1 MFKTSKNIKYQCDH
15 KDVVAKNLGKGT
27 HYIINK
33 RIKDEIFSFF
43 MNKVRRTI
51 LESAKNTVILHAKSN
66 IFKMKKTFKGLFTVA
81 IIAICA
87 LTISS
92 CSNKKFN
99 VEGQITNAAD
109 SVLYF
114 ENVGLE
120 GITIL
125 DSMKLSDK
133 GDFSFSE
140 EGPSAPEFY
149 RLRIYDQIINV
160 SIDSTETVTIKAQ
173 YPQMA
178 TNYEVSGS
186 DNCQKIKELALRQ
199 ISLHKWAMAIQENT
213 ALSVDEANDSIMKII
228 DIYKQDIKA
237 NYIFKEPM
245 KAYSYFALFQTLGNW
260 LLFNPRNNKEDIKVF
275 AAVATSWDTYYPH
288 AERGQNLHNIAIEGM
303 KNMRITEGARE
314 QAIDASKIEEAGV
327 LDIALQDNHG
337 QVRHLTDLKGKVV
350 LLDFH
355 IFATNESPAR
365 ILLLR
370 ELYNKYAPQGFE
382 IYQVSLDPDEH
393 FWKQQTA
400 ALPWIS
406 VRDEDG
412 INSQRIMLYNIQS
425 VPDYFIIDRGNNL
438 IKRAEQMK
446 DLEAEIKK
454 LL

>member
-1 MFKTSKNIKYQCDH
+1 MRPKRFGRKNSR
-15 KDVVAKNLGKGT
+15 KGT

>member
-1 MFKTSKNIKYQCDH
+1 
-15 KDVVAKNLGKGT
+15 
-27 HYIINK
+27 
-33 RIKDEIFSFF
+33 
-43 MNKVRRTI
+43 
-51 LESAKNTVILHAKSN
+51 
-66 IFKMKKTFKGLFTVA
+66 MKKNHIWKTASVVLAA
-81 IIAICA
+81 IATA
-87 LTISS
+87 S
-92 CSNKKFN
+92 CGYKKFN
-99 VEGQITNAAD
+99 VEGQITNAKD

-120 GITIL
+120 GISIM
-125 DSMKLSDK
+125 DSVKLSDK

-140 EGPSAPEFY
+140 EAPTAPEFY
-149 RLRIYDQIINV
+149 RLRISDQIINV

-178 TNYEVSGS
+178 TQYEISGS
-186 DNCQKIKELALRQ
+186 ENCAKIKELTLKQ
-199 ISLHKWAMAIQENT
+199 IDLHKQAMAIQDNT
-213 ALSVDEANDSIMKII
+213 TLGVDEANDSILKII
-228 DIYKQDIKA
+228 NTYKEDIKT

-260 LLFNPRNNKEDIKVF
+260 LLFNPRSNKDDIKVF

-303 KNMRITEGARE
+303 KNMRITQGESD
-314 QAIDASKIEEAGV
+314 QTIDASKIEEAGV

-337 QVRHLTDLKGKVV
+337 QIRHLTDLKGKVV

-355 IFATNESPAR
+355 IFAMDESPAR

-370 ELYNKYAPQGFE
+370 ELYNKYAAQGFE
-382 IYQVSLDPDEH
+382 VYQVSLDPDEH

-412 INSQRIMLYNIQS
+412 INSQRLMLYNIQS

-438 IKRAEQMK
+438 VKRASQMK

>member
-1 MFKTSKNIKYQCDH
+1 
-15 KDVVAKNLGKGT
+15 
-27 HYIINK
+27 
-33 RIKDEIFSFF
+33 
-43 MNKVRRTI
+43 
-51 LESAKNTVILHAKSN
+51 
-66 IFKMKKTFKGLFTVA
+66 MKKNHIWKTASVVLA
-81 IIAICA
+81 AIAIA
-87 LTISS
+87 S
-92 CSNKKFN
+92 CGNKKFN
-99 VEGQITNAAD
+99 VEGQITNAKD

-120 GITIL
+120 GINIM
-125 DSMKLSDK
+125 DSVKLSDK

-140 EGPSAPEFY
+140 EAPTAPEFY
-149 RLRIYDQIINV
+149 RLRISDQIINV
-160 SIDSTETVTIKAQ
+160 SIDSTETVTIQAQ

-178 TNYEVSGS
+178 TQYEISGS
-186 DNCQKIKELALRQ
+186 ENCAKIKELTLKQ
-199 ISLHKWAMAIQENT
+199 IDLHKQAMAIQDNT
-213 ALSVDEANDSIMKII
+213 TLGVDEANDSILKII
-228 DIYKQDIKA
+228 NTYKEDIKT

-260 LLFNPRNNKEDIKVF
+260 LLFNPRSNKDDIKVF

-303 KNMRITEGARE
+303 KNMRITQGESD
-314 QAIDASKIEEAGV
+314 QTIDASKIEEAGV

-337 QVRHLTDLKGKVV
+337 QIRHLTDLKGKVV

-355 IFATNESPAR
+355 IFAMDESPAR

-370 ELYNKYAPQGFE
+370 ELYNKYAAQGFE
-382 IYQVSLDPDEH
+382 VYQVSLDPDEH

-412 INSQRIMLYNIQS
+412 INSQRLMLYNIQS

-438 IKRAEQMK
+438 VKRASQMK

>member
-1 MFKTSKNIKYQCDH
+1 
-15 KDVVAKNLGKGT
+15 
-27 HYIINK
+27 
-33 RIKDEIFSFF
+33 
-43 MNKVRRTI
+43 
-51 LESAKNTVILHAKSN
+51 
-66 IFKMKKTFKGLFTVA
+66 MKKNHIWKTASVVLA
-81 IIAICA
+81 AIAIA
-87 LTISS
+87 S
-92 CSNKKFN
+92 CGNKKFN
-99 VEGQITNAAD
+99 VEGQITNAKD

-120 GITIL
+120 GINIM
-125 DSMKLSDK
+125 DSVKLSDK

-140 EGPSAPEFY
+140 EAPTAPEFY
-149 RLRIYDQIINV
+149 RLRISDQIINV

-178 TNYEVSGS
+178 TQYEISGS
-186 DNCQKIKELALRQ
+186 ENCDKIKELTLKQ
-199 ISLHKWAMAIQENT
+199 IDLHKQAMAIQDNT
-213 ALSVDEANDSIMKII
+213 TLGVDEANDSILKII
-228 DIYKQDIKA
+228 NTYKEDIKT

-260 LLFNPRNNKEDIKVF
+260 LLFNPRSNKDDIKVF

-303 KNMRITEGARE
+303 KNMRITQGESD
-314 QAIDASKIEEAGV
+314 QTIDASKIEEAGV

-355 IFATNESPAR
+355 IFAMDESPAR

-370 ELYNKYAPQGFE
+370 ELYNKYAAQGFE
-382 IYQVSLDPDEH
+382 VYQVSLDPDEH

-412 INSQRIMLYNIQS
+412 INSQRLMLYNIQS

-438 IKRAEQMK
+438 VKRASQMK
-446 DLEAEIKK
+446 DLETEIKK